1 VYTLSAAALT
11 LQFSQRLGNQLG
23 ALMDKPI
30 DLKLTITNIED
41 DASGIQQ
48 SARDLA
54 ASLNQQDHI
63 DATLP
68 TSSPAP
74 GHKGDPITI
83 GAILLHLLSNAGVIS
98 ALIGVLKAYFD
109 RKPKIQI
116 ELRRPDGKSLHLQA
130 KDLSEGETRKLTAA
144 LEDFTRV

>member
-1 VYTLSAAALT
+1 
-11 LQFSQRLGNQLG
+11 
-23 ALMDKPI
+23 MDKAI
-30 DLKLTITNIED
+30 DLNLTITSVED
-41 DASGIQQ
+41 DASRIQQ

-68 TSSPAP
+68 TSSAAP

-83 GAILLHLLSNAGVIS
+83 GTILLHLLSNAGVIS

-109 RKPKIQI
+109 RKPQIKI
-116 ELRRPDGKSLHLQA
+116 ELRRPDGKRLHLEA
-130 KDLSEGETRKLTAA
+130 KDLNEDETRKLSAA